1 VARRPPLFL
10 KLAICIVIVLA
21 LAVATH
27 AWWLTALGRQ
37 LVRDEGPAPADI
49 AVVLAGDFYG
59 NRVLR
64 AAELV
69 KQGYVPKV
77 LVSGPDMLY
86 GFYEC
91 DLAIPFAVKRGYPE
105 DWFIRE
111 PNEARSTREEAVVVL
126 ADLRRRGVH
135 RFLLV
140 TSDFHTARA
149 GRIYTHAVSEHS
161 RAAAPD
167 LTMRVVAAPDKYFR
181 ADGWW
186 RSREGQKVFVIEWM
200 KTVANLVGM

>member
-1 VARRPPLFL
+1 MTRRLSSFL
-10 KLAICIVIVLA
+10 KFSLCIIA
-21 LAVATH
+21 LLSIAAATH
-27 AWWLTALGRQ
+27 VWWMTALGRM
-37 LVRDEGPAPADI
+37 LVRDDGPARADI

-59 NRVLR
+59 NRVVR

-77 LVSGPDMLY
+77 LVSGPHVIY
-86 GFYEC
+86 GLYEC
-91 DLAIPFAVKRGYPE
+91 DLAISLAVKRGYPE
-105 DWFIRE
+105 SWFIRS
-111 PNEARSTREEAVVVL
+111 PNEALSTRDEADAIL

-149 GRIYTHAVSEHS
+149 ARIY
-161 RAAAPD
+161 RAAD
-167 LTMRVVAAPDKYFR
+167 SGFDMRVVAAPDRYFR

-186 RSREGQKVFVIEWM
+186 RNREGRKIFVVEWM
-200 KTVANLVGM
+200 KTVASALGI